1 MNLAATFTRLT
12 RTTRWAADG
21 DPLLL
26 RSDAHHP
33 QGMVRIDRTW
43 WISTVDTARAKGWV
57 LAVDADTGELVDRR
71 AVGDDV
77 RFHPGGMDFD
87 GTALWLACAEYTP
100 RSTATIARLDP
111 RTDEPPEVVFAVDD
125 HVGAVV
131 RLGPLGD
138 LVGWNWGSRRFLR
151 WSATDGS
158 ELDRARNP
166 GHFVDH
172 QDGQW
177 LEQDL
182 VLCGGVGVGV
192 GGLGVL
198 RGDDLTMQREVP
210 FFHRSPVTQR
220 PATQN
225 PIFAEGVDDDVV
237 VHLLPD
243 DGEQAAIYRYVTRG
257 PTAATPRR

>member
-1 MNLAATFTRLT
+1 VSLAATFTRLT
-12 RTTRWAADG
+12 RTTPWTADG
-21 DPLLL
+21 DPLPL
-26 RSDAHHP
+26 RFDAHHP
-33 QGMVRIDRTW
+33 QGMARIDGTW
-43 WISTVDTARAKGWV
+43 WISTVDITRAEGWV
-57 LAVDADTGELVDRR
+57 LAVDATTGHLLDRR

-87 GTALWLACAEYTP
+87 GTALWVACAEYKP

-111 RTDEPPEVVFAVDD
+111 RTSGPPEVVFAVDD
-125 HVGAVV
+125 HVGAVI
-131 RLGPLGD
+131 RLGPDGE

-151 WSATDGS
+151 WSATDGT
-158 ELDRARNP
+158 ELARARNP

-177 LEQDL
+177 LEDDL
-182 VLCGGVGVGV
+182 VLCGGVGVAL

-198 RGDDLTMQREVP
+198 RGTDLTMKREVP

-225 PIFAEGVDDDVV
+225 PIFAEAVGDAVV

-243 DGEQAAIYRYVTRG
+243 DGEQAAILRYR
-257 PTAATPRR
+257 TPRMAD